1 MPRSLTRRRVAPSCF
16 VPSCP
21 ADFVGQAGKVAEVML
36 RKAEALKANPDRPF
50 KLLVSGAPGI
60 GKTSLVNLIARA
72 LVTHPAAIEDVNG
85 REVSLDLVREWLR
98 GLPYRRLFGGWT
110 VKVVNEF
117 DRCSRDAQDLL
128 LTVLDRMPPGHAFLA
143 TTNLDI
149 GNLTERLQTRFLPV
163 RLQPPETES
172 LAAFLARRW
181 GVPIATTRMI
191 AAGAAGN
198 VRAAMAD
205 LEVWMG

>member
-1 MPRSLTRRRVAPSCF
+1 MPRKPPVPPSCF
-16 VPSCP
+16 IPSCP
-21 ADFVGQAGKVAEVML
+21 ADFVGQAGMVAERML
-36 RKAEALKANPDRPF
+36 NKATALRENPNRSF

-60 GKTSLVNLIARA
+60 GKTSMVNLIANT
-72 LVTHPAAIEDVNG
+72 LVGHPTAIEDVNG
-85 REVSLDLVREWLR
+85 REVTLDLVRDWLR
-98 GLPYRRLFGGWT
+98 GLAYGSLFGGWT

-117 DRCSRDAQDLL
+117 DRCTRDAQDLM

-143 TTNLDI
+143 TTNLDLD
-149 GNLTERLQTRFLPV
+149 NLTERLQTRFLPI
-163 RLQPPETES
+163 RLQPPDNEA

-181 GVPIATTRMI
+181 NVPIATTRMI
-191 AAGAAGN
+191 AVGAAGN

>member
-1 MPRSLTRRRVAPSCF
+1 MRSKQPPVAPTCF

-21 ADFVGQAGKVAEVML
+21 ADFVGQAGNVAEMIL
-36 RKAEALKANPDRPF
+36 RKSTALRANPDRPF

-60 GKTSLVNLIARA
+60 GKTSLVNLIARTLA
-72 LVTHPAAIEDVNG
+72 AHPTAIEDVNG
-85 REVSLDLVREWLR
+85 REVTLDVVREWLR
-98 GLPYRRLFGGWT
+98 GLAYGSLFGGWS

-117 DRCSRDAQDLL
+117 DRCTRDAQDLL
-128 LTVLDRMPPGHAFLA
+128 LTVLDRMAAGHAFLA
-143 TTNLDI
+143 TTNLDL
-149 GNLTERLQTRFLPV
+149 GNLTERLQTRFLPI
-163 RLQPPETES
+163 RLQPPDNKA

-181 GVPIATTRMI
+181 HVPIATTRMI

-205 LEVWMG
+205 LEMWLG

>member
-1 MPRSLTRRRVAPSCF
+1 
-16 VPSCP
+16 
-21 ADFVGQAGKVAEVML
+21 
-36 RKAEALKANPDRPF
+36 
-50 KLLVSGAPGI
+50 
-60 GKTSLVNLIARA
+60 
-72 LVTHPAAIEDVNG
+72 VNG
-85 REVSLDLVREWLR
+85 REVSLDVVRDWLR
-98 GLPYRRLFGGWT
+98 GLPYRCLFGGWT

-117 DRCSRDAQDLL
+117 DRCSRDARDLL

-163 RLQPPETES
+163 RLHPPDNEV

-181 GVPIATTRMI
+181 GVPIRITRRI
-191 AAGAAGN
+191 AAGAQGN
-198 VRAAMAD
+198 VRAAMGD

>member
-1 MPRSLTRRRVAPSCF
+1 MPRKPPVPPSCF
-16 VPSCP
+16 IPSCP
-21 ADFVGQAGKVAEVML
+21 ADFVGQAGNVAEMLL
-36 RKAEALKANPDRPF
+36 RKAGGLRENPNRSF

-60 GKTSLVNLIARA
+60 GKTSMVNLIANT
-72 LVTHPAAIEDVNG
+72 LVGHPTAIEDVNG
-85 REVSLDLVREWLR
+85 REVTLDLVRDWLR
-98 GLPYRRLFGGWT
+98 GLAYGSLFGGWT

-117 DRCSRDAQDLL
+117 DRCTRDAQDLM

-143 TTNLDI
+143 TTNLDLD
-149 GNLTERLQTRFLPV
+149 NLTERLQTRFLPI
-163 RLQPPETES
+163 RLQPPDNEA

-181 GVPIATTRMI
+181 NVPIATTRMI

-205 LEVWMG
+205 LEVWLG

>member
-1 MPRSLTRRRVAPSCF
+1 MPRKPPVPPSCF
-16 VPSCP
+16 IPSCP
-21 ADFVGQAGKVAEVML
+21 ADFVGQAGKVAERML
-36 RKAEALKANPDRPF
+36 NKATALRENPSRSL

-60 GKTSLVNLIARA
+60 GKTSMVNLIAKT
-72 LVTHPAAIEDVNG
+72 LVGHPTAIEDVNG
-85 REVSLDLVREWLR
+85 REVTLDLVRDWLR
-98 GLPYRRLFGGWT
+98 GLAYGSLFGGWT

-117 DRCSRDAQDLL
+117 DRCTRDAQDLM

-143 TTNLDI
+143 TTNLDLD
-149 GNLTERLQTRFLPV
+149 NLTERLQTRFLPI
-163 RLQPPETES
+163 RLQPPDNEA

-181 GVPIATTRMI
+181 NVPIATTRMI

>member
-1 MPRSLTRRRVAPSCF
+1 M
-16 VPSCP
+16 PSCP
-21 ADFVGQAGKVAEVML
+21 ADFVGQAGKVAEMLL
-36 RKAEALKANPDRPF
+36 RKAERLRTNPDQPL

-60 GKTSLVNLIARA
+60 GKTNLVNLIARTLA
-72 LVTHPAAIEDVNG
+72 SHSAAIEDVNG
-85 REVSLDLVREWLR
+85 KEVGLELAREWTRSLAY
-98 GLPYRRLFGGWT
+98 GSLFGSWS
-110 VKVVNEF
+110 VKVVNEL
-117 DRCSRDAQDLL
+117 DRCSKDAQDML
-128 LTVLDRMPPGHAFLA
+128 LTYLDRMKPGHAFLA

-163 RLQPPETES
+163 RLQPPENEI

-181 GVPIATTRMI
+181 HVPIATSRMI

-205 LEVWMG
+205 LEMWLGRSQSPILYPACP